1 MSFPAVV
8 VSWGTTETGHRG
20 LTRSLLPPH
29 RMSRI
34 ITHSTPVWCDDGP
47 NANVK
52 IDHLSVLRPKKKKKK
67 AKSAKAE
74 KEKEEREEKEEKEE
88 KEERGGN
95 NAPGDNPNDTEMLEV
110 YNPETETHAD
120 SLNYSDDFANQHPL
134 MSSFN
139 NLEMSR
145 GSNALEQSG
154 MSVSFRD
161 HPVSALEES
170 YNTAP
175 VGKRRGGK
183 LPPRPVSA
191 SSKAFNIYSTMPN
204 RKSATGEVI
213 RPSTAGSSGGLTKSM
228 FFNDLRPTSAVT
240 APNAPSKTAELFF
253 GDDVVSKKKG
263 ADKRRKSMV
272 VGSITGLSRLREFEK
287 IANDNK
293 KIVKNMDDVV
303 AYYNKDAWEEDRREQ
318 IGRMRR
324 NRKFPPKTPPN
335 HAVTLQGMREMGD
348 FARTNSAQIEEW
360 EKKMEIR
367 LKAEK
372 LQSIGRGTDAAEMK
386 RKAQKKKD
394 QKRAKVQAKKD
405 YLETKRKE
413 REDEEREKVQIERK
427 EHDMTSTARTEM
439 AARKGL
445 AHAAGIFTRV
455 IAVNEQARQQ
465 AARDLTLM
473 AQVATKELLK
483 HLKDAKV
490 KSERKGSVKI
500 ETEGIKR
507 VRRTL
512 VQEHHDQVYKSL
524 IHGETKKPE
533 KKAMRNRRIDSSD
546 FLENALKVI
555 GQTDNDSEGEME
567 GEEEG
572 KKGRSFKRGEVV
584 AGGEHAYQQPKLM
597 EGEIMK
603 VRSVTEGEVE
613 VAGQLKFFECTLN
626 VEVVSEEEIEVRCE
640 LGGMEGDERVCILVQ
655 KVPKLIIVERESA
668 VEYARNLV
676 DRLHLVKMKRRIIVQ
691 GVERVDGWEKW
702 SLVKDTAN
710 LLI

>member
-1 MSFPAVV
+1 
-8 VSWGTTETGHRG
+8 
-20 LTRSLLPPH
+20 
-29 RMSRI
+29 MSRI

-52 IDHLSVLRPKKKKKK
+52 IDHLSVLRPKGSKKKKK
-67 AKSAKAE
+67 AKSTTVKKGNDAKEAQ
-74 KEKEEREEKEEKEE
+74 
-88 KEERGGN
+88 
-95 NAPGDNPNDTEMLEV
+95 GDNDTPNVNPSGNPNDTEMLEV

-154 MSVSFRD
+154 LSVSFRD

-175 VGKRRGGK
+175 VGKRKGAK
-183 LPPRPVSA
+183 PPPRPVSA
-191 SSKAFNIYSTMPN
+191 NSKAFNIYSTMPN

-213 RPSTAGSSGGLTKSM
+213 RPSTAGSSGGLTGLTKSM
-228 FFNDLRPTSAVT
+228 FFNDIRPTSAVT

-253 GDDVVSKKKG
+253 GDDASKKKG
-263 ADKRRKSMV
+263 PDKRRKSMV

-360 EKKMEIR
+360 EKKMEVR

-372 LQSIGRGTDAAEMK
+372 LQSIGRGTNAAEMK
-386 RKAQKKKD
+386 KKAQKKKD
-394 QKRAKVQAKKD
+394 QKRAKEKAKKD
-405 YLETKRKE
+405 YLEMKRKE
-413 REDEEREKVQIERK
+413 REDEEREKVQSEK
-427 EHDMTSTARTEM
+427 EEIDMASTARREM

-445 AHAAGIFTRV
+445 AHAAGIFTR
-455 IAVNEQARQQ
+455 IIGVNEEKRQQ
-465 AARDLTLM
+465 AAKELALI
-473 AQVATKELLK
+473 AQVASRELLR
-483 HLKDAKV
+483 HLKETKV
-490 KSERKGSVKI
+490 EQKLSSTNKV
-500 ETEGIKR
+500 ETDGIKR

-512 VQEHHDQVYKSL
+512 VQEHHDHVYKSF
-524 IHGETKKPE
+524 IAGETKKP
-533 KKAMRNRRIDSSD
+533 KPFSSRMRKNSSD

-555 GQTDNDSEGEME
+555 HINCGGDSDEELDEEKGGEGSRRNMPGQ
-567 GEEEG
+567 
-572 KKGRSFKRGEVV
+572 VV
-584 AGGEHAYQQPKLM
+584 AGGEHAYEQPKLM

-613 VAGQLKFFECTLN
+613 VAGQLKFFKCTID
-626 VEVVSEEEIEVRCE
+626 VEVISEDEIEVRCE
-640 LGGMEGDERVCILVQ
+640 LGGMEGDERECILVQ

-668 VEYARNLV
+668 MEYARNLV
-676 DRLHLVKMKRRIIVQ
+676 KRLHLVKMKRRIIVQ

-702 SLVKDTAN
+702 RLEKDNAN
-710 LLI
+710 VLI